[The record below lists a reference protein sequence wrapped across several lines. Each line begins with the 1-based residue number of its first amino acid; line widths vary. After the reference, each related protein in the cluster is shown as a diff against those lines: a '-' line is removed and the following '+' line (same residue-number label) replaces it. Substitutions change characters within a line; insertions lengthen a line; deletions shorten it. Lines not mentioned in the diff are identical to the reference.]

1 MVNWLVHNVELP
13 QYEPNFRR
21 HAVDGAKL
29 PQVASGSSS
38 FLSKTIG
45 VTSLKAMDVVLFGPP
60 KEIFNTWKDVV
71 FTTLLLL
78 AVSGLF
84 LAYRQNK
91 KSQDHLRKMTSDM
104 ESLSRA
110 EEELQHLM
118 SKLQQKDSKI
128 ESNEAALQQQQQQL
142 DSTDVMEVSRLREQ
156 DEVLRIE
163 LQQAEIKLED
173 RCWIAPPVLQ
183 HWLQITYELETQV
196 YNAKKKAS
204 EDQLEMAKDLCEKLK
219 KKRSSLVG
227 AFVPLTAVQLTRS
240 INLFLGQ
247 KVSSRRHPRLVRT
260 HSMLA
265 TD

>member
-60 KEIFNTWKDVV
+60 KEIFNTWKEAV

-163 LQQAEIKLED
+163 LQQAEIELED
-173 RCWIAPPVLQ
+173 RC
-183 HWLQITYELETQV
+183 
-196 YNAKKKAS
+196 
-204 EDQLEMAKDLCEKLK
+204 
-219 KKRSSLVG
+219 
-227 AFVPLTAVQLTRS
+227 
-240 INLFLGQ
+240 
-247 KVSSRRHPRLVRT
+247 
-260 HSMLA
+260 
-265 TD
+265 

>member
-1 MVNWLVHNVELP
+1 
-13 QYEPNFRR
+13 
-21 HAVDGAKL
+21 
-29 PQVASGSSS
+29 
-38 FLSKTIG
+38 
-45 VTSLKAMDVVLFGPP
+45 
-60 KEIFNTWKDVV
+60 
-71 FTTLLLL
+71 
-78 AVSGLF
+78 
-84 LAYRQNK
+84 
-91 KSQDHLRKMTSDM
+91 MTSDM

-196 YNAKKKAS
+196 YNAKKKAA
-204 EDQLEMAKDLCEKLK
+204 EDQLEMAKHLCEKLK

-240 INLFLGQ
+240 INLFLRP
-247 KVSSRRHPRLVRT
+247 KSLF
-260 HSMLA
+260 
-265 TD
+265 

>member
-45 VTSLKAMDVVLFGPP
+45 VTNPIHRSKISLKAMDVVLFGPP

-78 AVSGLF
+78 AVSSLF

-163 LQQAEIKLED
+163 LQQAEIELED
-173 RCWIAPPVLQ
+173 RC
-183 HWLQITYELETQV
+183 
-196 YNAKKKAS
+196 
-204 EDQLEMAKDLCEKLK
+204 
-219 KKRSSLVG
+219 
-227 AFVPLTAVQLTRS
+227 
-240 INLFLGQ
+240 
-247 KVSSRRHPRLVRT
+247 
-260 HSMLA
+260 
-265 TD
+265 

>member
-45 VTSLKAMDVVLFGPP
+45 VTNPIHRSKISLKAMDVVLFGPP

-91 KSQDHLRKMTSDM
+91 KSQVCPIPIYLLDLI
-104 ESLSRA
+104 
-110 EEELQHLM
+110 
-118 SKLQQKDSKI
+118 I
-128 ESNEAALQQQQQQL
+128 EP
-142 DSTDVMEVSRLREQ
+142 VM
-156 DEVLRIE
+156 I
-163 LQQAEIKLED
+163 
-173 RCWIAPPVLQ
+173 
-183 HWLQITYELETQV
+183 
-196 YNAKKKAS
+196 
-204 EDQLEMAKDLCEKLK
+204 
-219 KKRSSLVG
+219 
-227 AFVPLTAVQLTRS
+227 
-240 INLFLGQ
+240 
-247 KVSSRRHPRLVRT
+247 
-260 HSMLA
+260 
-265 TD
+265 